1 MKSSVHLLKLRSA
14 FLCLL
19 MERREAGGAARVHT
33 MKPGVVDR
41 MFNLKI
47 GNERKSIQVLA
58 RILPPYTTAFCSEL
72 WLETVSLRTVCSTLD
87 LSSWRTSLLRD
98 RAARSLASSLFP

>member
-1 MKSSVHLLKLRSA
+1 MLQEQGLKTLAHLMRLRSA

-33 MKPGVVDR
+33 MKPGVVDC

-47 GNERKSIQVLA
+47 GYERKSIQVL
-58 RILPPYTTAFCSEL
+58 
-72 WLETVSLRTVCSTLD
+72 LRHLHHIH
-87 LSSWRTSLLRD
+87 LQ
-98 RAARSLASSLFP
+98 

>member
-58 RILPPYTTAFCSEL
+58 RILPPY
-72 WLETVSLRTVCSTLD
+72 
-87 LSSWRTSLLRD
+87 
-98 RAARSLASSLFP
+98 ASAVNYG